1 MTDAPDAELLSQF
14 ARNGSEAAFAEL
26 VRRYVALVHSVAL
39 RHTSS
44 PDHAQD
50 ITQAVFIIL
59 ARKAGSLGRKTVL
72 PGWLYHTARLTAAN
86 YRRARARRIHREQE
100 AFMQATQEESPSDS
114 IWRQMAPLLDDAMAP
129 LSATDRDALVLRYFQ
144 NMSLLEVGMALGL
157 KERAAQKR
165 VSRALE
171 KLRKFFSK
179 RGVTLTTAV
188 IAAGVS
194 ANSVHAAPAGLAS
207 AVTLGAVKGTT
218 ISATITTLVK
228 GTMKTM
234 TLLKLKLATGL
245 GVAALLVG
253 GAATVALSDDGNAAG
268 SGGATGGGNA
278 FQIGKVL
285 DAPTADTETL
295 TLSTTNRVTGE
306 AANETLYVQRSGRL
320 DQSAIDSVSVSQD
333 PRGAWQVGFGLTAS
347 GKKEFARLT
356 RESIGRRL
364 AILVEGRVVSAP
376 MVRAEIT
383 GGRGVISGNF
393 SEQEARA
400 LARSISP

>member
-1 MTDAPDAELLSQF
+1 MTDTPDAELLSQF
-14 ARNGSEAAFAEL
+14 ARNGSEDAFAEL
-26 VRRYVALVHSVAL
+26 VRRYVGLVHSVAL

-86 YRRARARRIHREQE
+86 DRRARARRIHREQE

-114 IWRQMAPLLDDAMAP
+114 IWREMTPLLDDAMAR

-144 NMSLLEVGMALGL
+144 NRSLQEVGVALGV

-179 RGVTLTTAV
+179 RGVTLTASL
-188 IAAGVS
+188 IAAGIS

-207 AVTLGAVKGTT
+207 AVTVGAVKGTT

-245 GVAALLVG
+245 GIATLLVG
-253 GAATVALSDDGNAAG
+253 GAATLALSDDDNAAG
-268 SGGATGGGNA
+268 SGGSA

-285 DAPTADTETL
+285 DAPTADTEVL
-295 TLSTTNRVTGE
+295 TLSTKNRDTGE

-320 DQSAIDSVSVSQD
+320 DHSAIASVSVSQD
-333 PRGAWQVGFGLTAS
+333 ARGAWQVGFGLTAS
-347 GKKEFARLT
+347 GTREFARLT

-376 MVRAEIT
+376 VVREEIT
-383 GGRGVISGNF
+383 GGMGLIAGDF

-400 LARSISP
+400 LAKSISP